1 MVASPTNRQTFIQSV
16 IVFLRKYE
24 FDGLDID
31 WEYPA
36 NRGSPSEDRQYYS
49 VLLQASYMVVELPKL
64 ISSDILDCRV
74 IICFY
79 HSGNE
84 SCF

>member
-36 NRGSPSEDRQYYS
+36 NRGSPPEDRQYYS
-49 VLLQASYMVVELPKL
+49 VLLQASYMVVE
-64 ISSDILDCRV
+64 
-74 IICFY
+74 
-79 HSGNE
+79 
-84 SCF
+84 

>member
-36 NRGSPSEDRQYYS
+36 NRGSHPEDRQYYS
-49 VLLQASYMVVELPKL
+49 VLLQASYMVVE
-64 ISSDILDCRV
+64 
-74 IICFY
+74 
-79 HSGNE
+79 
-84 SCF
+84 